1 MKGCRSANMPHRHP
15 ALFYFKP
22 FKLCD
27 MNFSRISRSSKTA
40 LITLGICSLLLG
52 CEDSPFYDRSG
63 SDSPYP
69 VFNVS
74 VMSGWTAGTRV
85 TRNGDTEVQI
95 DEINSIGEE
104 KLYLISEIT
113 EINDSLMSGV
123 SGSSTRGERVTTTDK
138 LKEKFGT
145 DFGLYA
151 VCYSGSS
158 EKTDWTNAGDV
169 TPNVANNLKMS
180 WSTETVSASDKTLLW
195 TGEGRMRFM
204 AYAPYDENGEHYGIK
219 SKWEDSS
226 KGLEF
231 TVNDKIKEQ
240 VDLLIAYEDC
250 PGDNRQNVNLSFGH
264 ALSAVSFK
272 TGEMLAGKITEIK
285 VSGIYGSGTLNLLT
299 NTWTA
304 TGNKK
309 PFIMSSGTDQELGEN
324 GIELGSKDND
334 NPYTEGGNLIAGGEI
349 TDSKGNTIDDCLTLF
364 MIPQELTDEAKVTV
378 TFKDDISGGASERTL
393 TYSIGGSYTHEGATV
408 NKKWEA
414 GKLYSYSLSTNGIV
428 ITPVVELKNKKTGKD
443 LDATDSVSYAG
454 VIKDVSFNAYVKID
468 QQEHETVYKNV
479 PFAVESTVKG
489 ENNWTQGA
497 WEPDP
502 TTGVYAKSESA
513 VSEGDKPVSQTG
525 RLVLKPQ
532 DEFANTMRKDL
543 NKAESIGT
551 VEEPIDL
558 SGGGETANCY
568 MIHKPGYYKIPLYY
582 GNKSATTALPAD
594 RDPGIN
600 YFVDHNNK
608 QIFDNKISEQLKR
621 HGLSLKDAF
630 LIWQDSP
637 GLVDNV
643 KLIDNDWIV
652 FRVSPN
658 TISQGNSL
666 IALRDNK
673 NDIAWSWHIWVT
685 HHDWTKL
692 HTTKT
697 SYPTNAQETFEFPET
712 VLGYC
717 EAHDKAEKRNL
728 NVRFIFDLKD
738 IDGNKLV
745 YNLENSEG
753 NLMDMPQCEIL
764 KSMAGDATYFQWGR
778 KDPFPGGIY
787 DQAGDPEYTGH
798 TYYNPK
804 TIFDANEFTMLNKP
818 IFDEQ
823 DDDKKD
829 AMDHTFKFM
838 RPADRKNG
846 INIGEGIKHPNWFPR
861 GEGGTDQINRRHWHT
876 LDIKDLPYAN
886 QEASTPSFYNAWN
899 LDATKCGNSSA
910 IDQTHGLKVKK
921 TIYDP
926 SPAGF
931 CVPPALAFSGFVDA
945 KKDYGVHPHITNQI
959 KWDGSS
965 RSWTF
970 NCNKDGSGDDMK
982 LYALGLRDMSPK
994 EENINNMHPAL
1005 KPESTWASYSM
1016 VTFIASSTMRDN
1028 KSSNK
1033 KDHNQVEIMYIDNRK
1048 GVSSNN
1054 LQCGTC
1060 ASSQN
1065 SYGMSVWPVKIK
1077 P

>member
-1 MKGCRSANMPHRHP
+1 
-15 ALFYFKP
+15 
-22 FKLCD
+22 

-85 TRNGDTEVQI
+85 SRNGDTEVQI

-113 EINDSLMSGV
+113 EINDSLMSSV
-123 SGSSTRGERVTTTDK
+123 SGPFTRGERVTTTDK

-158 EKTDWTNAGDV
+158 EKTDWTNARDV

-250 PGDNRQNVNLSFGH
+250 PGNHREDVNLSFGH

-272 TGEMLAGKITEIK
+272 TGEMLAGKITKIE

-309 PFIMSSGTDQELGEN
+309 LFIMSSGTDKELGEN

-349 TDSKGNTIDDCLTLF
+349 TGSEGNTIDDCLTLF

-393 TYSIGGSYTHEGATV
+393 TYSIGGTYIHEGATV

-428 ITPVVELKNKKTGKD
+428 ITPVVELKNKKTGED
-443 LDATDSVSYAG
+443 LVVTKDSVSYAG

-468 QQEHETVYKNV
+468 QQGHETVYKNV
-479 PFAVESTVKG
+479 PFAVESKVKE

-551 VEEPIDL
+551 VDEPIDL

-582 GNKSATTALPAD
+582 GNQTATTSLPAV
-594 RDPGIN
+594 REPGIN
-600 YFVDHNNK
+600 YFVDHNNE
-608 QIFDNKISEQLKR
+608 QIIDNKISEQLNSY
-621 HGLSLKDAF
+621 GLSLKDAF

-652 FRVSPN
+652 FRVSAN

-666 IALRDNK
+666 IALRDNN

-685 HHDWTKL
+685 HHDWNIT
-692 HTTKT
+692 HQTKT
-697 SYPTNAQETFEFPET
+697 SQPVGKEEFFEFPET

-717 EAHDKAEKRNL
+717 DAHEGAEKRNL
-728 NVRFIFDLKD
+728 NIRFIFDLKD
-738 IDGNKLV
+738 YDGNKLV
-745 YNLENSEG
+745 YTLENPEG
-753 NLMDMPQCEIL
+753 GLADFPQCGII

-787 DQAGDPEYTGH
+787 DQAGATKHTGH
-798 TYYNPK
+798 IYNKPNDK
-804 TIFDANEFTMLNKP
+804 FPDKDEFTMLNKP
-818 IFDEQ
+818 IFDEP
-823 DDDKKD
+823 DDNEKD
-829 AMDHTFKFM
+829 YMDHTFKFM

-861 GEGGTDQINRRHWHT
+861 GEGDEADNNRRHWHT
-876 LDIKDLPYAN
+876 NDISELPYVTKTVDL
-886 QEASTPSFYNAWN
+886 EGKEVIPSFHNAWN
-899 LDATKCGNSSA
+899 INATKRGNSES
-910 IDQTHGLKVKK
+910 INDSHIQKVVK

-931 CVPPALAFSGFVDA
+931 CVPPALAYSGFVGASTSYVRSEHTKNPIGWDES
-945 KKDYGVHPHITNQI
+945 NR
-959 KWDGSS
+959 KWSFKCNADG
-965 RSWTF
+965 T
-970 NCNKDGSGDDMK
+970 GDPMS
-982 LYALGLRDMSPK
+982 LYAIGLRDMTPK
-994 EENINNMHPAL
+994 KGNIGNMPDEL
-1005 KPESTWASYSM
+1005 KNGESTWASYSM
-1016 VTFIASSTMRDN
+1016 LTFIASSTMSDNN
-1028 KSSNK
+1028 KSNG
-1033 KDHNQVEIMYIDNRK
+1033 NQVEIMFLDNRIN
-1048 GVSSNN
+1048 GNN
-1054 LQCGTC
+1054 TFRCGTC
-1060 ASSQN
+1060 ATSQN
-1065 SYGMSVWPVKIK
+1065 SYGMSVWPAKIK